1 MCGSTDE
8 ITQERT
14 TSADFASLSEMGF
27 LPKFLRCCGG
37 YKKKFQLQKTL
48 QGFICKNWCS
58 VPVPL
63 YFPTVIMTANPLS
76 PA

>member
-37 YKKKFQLQKTL
+37 YKKNSNFRRHSRDSYVRI
-48 QGFICKNWCS
+48 GDND
-58 VPVPL
+58 
-63 YFPTVIMTANPLS
+63 A
-76 PA
+76 